1 MVILFNRLTP
11 ILSILCFLWG
21 GIIFSQG
28 KFNTSS
34 PNHNLKLDLYFFNN
48 MPYIDL
54 YEFVNSHNFYMK
66 HYETKDKFEISIQ
79 NSKIYFSPS
88 TSFCKIN
95 NVIYNLTYPVLQKN
109 NSIFI
114 PAFEF
119 YESLKNANLAMRII
133 EADKL
138 SLYVSPNIFNIS
150 NLMISNR
157 KNGTLLILETTKQ
170 FTREEISSSISSSQW
185 LNITLLNGMIDS
197 VQINNMK
204 LASPILKVRTIQ
216 SPESAQLSILLN
228 NDIEDVDIDIQNQ
241 QIHFL
246 LRNSIEE
253 NAQKITEIKQK
264 WFIDTII
271 LDAGHGG
278 KDPGALGYN
287 NLQEKDITLPITLK
301 LGKLIKENLG
311 LKVVYTR
318 TSDIFVPLWKRT
330 KIANEAKGKLFISI
344 HANAAQ
350 SSPHTRGFETYLLR
364 PGKTGQAID
373 VAKRENAVIELE
385 QMPGSYKDI
394 NEHFIIAAMAQNSF
408 MKESEDLAALI
419 QKNMSKNLNT
429 SSKNRGVKQAGFH
442 VLVGASMPNVLIEI
456 GFLTNKSEA
465 KNLSKS
471 SYQNK
476 IADAIYKAIVD
487 FKVKYEKPLINE

>member
-1 MVILFNRLTP
+1 MMLKITKLVTLLFMFVLIYNSIIFAES
-11 ILSILCFLWG
+11 ILS
-21 GIIFSQG
+21 
-28 KFNTSS
+28 KNTSQS
-34 PNHNLKLDLYFFNN
+34 IKMDLYFFNN
-48 MPYIDL
+48 TAYVDV
-54 YEFVNSHNFYMK
+54 YEFTNSHNFYIK
-66 HYETKDKFEISIQ
+66 HYETKDKFEITIK

-95 NVIYNLTYPVLQKN
+95 NQIYNLTYPVLQKN
-109 NSIFI
+109 NSIYI

-119 YESLKNANLAMRII
+119 YEILKSANLALRII
-133 EADKL
+133 EFNKS

-150 NLMISNR
+150 DLLISNR
-157 KNGTLLILETTKQ
+157 KNGTLLILKTEKQ
-170 FTREEISSSISSSQW
+170 FTKKEISSSISSSKW

-197 VQINNMK
+197 VQISNIAVRFPVK
-204 LASPILKVRTIQ
+204 KVRTIQ
-216 SPESAQLSILLN
+216 SKESAQLSILLDS
-228 NDIEDVDIDIQNQ
+228 DIEDVDIDIQNQ
-241 QIHFL
+241 EIHFL
-246 LRNSIEE
+246 LRNAIIE
-253 NAQKITEIKQK
+253 NAQKITEMKQK

-287 NLQEKDITLPITLK
+287 NLQEKDVTLPIALK
-301 LGKLIKENLG
+301 LGQLIKDNLG

-318 TSDIFVPLWKRT
+318 TTDVFVPLWKRT
-330 KIANEAKGKLFISI
+330 KIANESKGKLFISI

-385 QMPGSYKDI
+385 QMPQNYKDI

-408 MKESEDLAALI
+408 MKESEDFAALI

-456 GFLTNKSEA
+456 GFLTNKNEA
-465 KNLSKS
+465 KNLAKK